1 MKEFFIL
8 EGMYLIFAAIILLIT
23 AFVTTREFMS
33 KNAFKVG
40 FSLVFIILVLAIG
53 AHYLVTKKR
62 MESVIEAFNNNKPI
76 LCENRIY
83 TKGANYIEILKS
95 RDWSLKDNNF
105 YSPYYNRPFFAARC
119 IVK

>member
-8 EGMYLIFAAIILLIT
+8 EGMYIIFALIILAIT
-23 AFVTTREFMS
+23 AYVTTRDFMS
-33 KNAFKVG
+33 KNAFKKG
-40 FSLVFIILVLAIG
+40 MSAVFIFLTFAIF
-53 AHYLVTKKR
+53 AHYFVTKSR
-62 MESVIEAFNNNKPI
+62 INAVIDAFNKNKPI

-95 RDWSLKDNNF
+95 RDWELKNNNF
-105 YSPYYNRPFFAARC
+105 YSPHYTRTFFVARC